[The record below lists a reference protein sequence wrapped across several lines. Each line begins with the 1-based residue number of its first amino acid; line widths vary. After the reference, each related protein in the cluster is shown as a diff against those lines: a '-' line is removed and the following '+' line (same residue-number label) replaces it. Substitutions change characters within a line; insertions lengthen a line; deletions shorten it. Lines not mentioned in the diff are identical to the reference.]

1 MRNTGVGCRRKAGC
15 WVEEAAFLG
24 PQAEAGIVA
33 GPGMAFRGG
42 AAPAARGGAGR
53 KRLVAGAGVEG
64 PGGGPMRGSG
74 PFVGSGPS
82 AWEGARTCWKMRR
95 GASGR
100 RDWCWRGFS
109 RGRRSPGPRGSTT
122 RWCSSSRVRTP
133 AKAVQGVVARWNGQ
147 VTPLPAEAMHGL
159 WVLPGTSRPTRGSLS
174 WLVGVLPTAE
184 FTANVEQLAGMAA
197 AAEVC
202 PDAIRILLK
211 HSLTPGV
218 ELQRLRLLVSL
229 AVKPLTGPQHSE
241 SLAAAEAVLAAIELV
256 DPETASHGR
265 ARGGPLRATRPGGG
279 AAPGGGA
286 GRVRGRPGAR
296 RGQDRGGPHA

>member
-1 MRNTGVGCRRKAGC
+1 MLEDATRSLWKAGL
-15 WVEEAAFLG
+15 VLARVQPG
-24 PQAEAGIVA
+24 AEVTWAQGIHDPVVQ
-33 GPGMAFRGG
+33 
-42 AAPAARGGAGR
+42 
-53 KRLVAGAGVEG
+53 LL
-64 PGGGPMRGSG
+64 
-74 PFVGSGPS
+74 
-82 AWEGARTCWKMRR
+82 
-95 GASGR
+95 
-100 RDWCWRGFS
+100 S
-109 RGRRSPGPRGSTT
+109 RSDA
-122 RWCSSSRVRTP
+122 C

-211 HSLTPGV
+211 HSLTPGAV

-265 ARGGPLRATRPGGG
+265 RVG
-279 AAPGGGA
+279 ALSERLA
-286 GRVRGRPGAR
+286 
-296 RGQDRGGPHA
+296 